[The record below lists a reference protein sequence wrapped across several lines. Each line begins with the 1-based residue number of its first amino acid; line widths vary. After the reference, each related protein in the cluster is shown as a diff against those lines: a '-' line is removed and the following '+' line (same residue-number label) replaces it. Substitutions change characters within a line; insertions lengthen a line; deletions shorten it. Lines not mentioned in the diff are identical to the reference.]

1 MKSARAVKM
10 FTHKKNKIN
19 KINKQEQGYEV
30 GQSRK
35 HLRKD
40 GKISK
45 QEQSHEVG
53 HGGKLHFVQSI
64 FVSFVQNISGGF
76 CLLKTKTKL
85 RFCSAVPSCFFCR
98 NHMNISRLFKI
109 TSEFVYWS

>member
-1 MKSARAVKM
+1 MKSAKAVKM
-10 FTHKKNKIN
+10 FTQKDKIN